1 MKLIVEGPDGSGK
14 TTIIE
19 KLGLTRRHLK
29 SLRGGVGGQAYDQG
43 TEMVP
48 GGWGGKDPAA
58 VAYIRQ
64 LIEAPDGTA
73 FDRFYLSE
81 LVYGPIL
88 RGQSAIRETDVDLVR
103 RVAGLMKIYTV
114 VCLPSFETTFQ
125 NVITPGR
132 ERPSYQTPEFL
143 RAAYDGWK
151 RVLNFRT
158 EDVIIFNYETD
169 DIHLLQQLFQS
180 LTKDVQ

>member
-14 TTIIE
+14 TTVIE

-29 SLRGGVGGQAYDQG
+29 SLRGGVGGTTQ
-43 TEMVP
+43 E
-48 GGWGGKDPAA
+48 GWGGTDHAA

-64 LIEAPDGTA
+64 LIDAPDGTA

-88 RGQSAIRETDVDLVR
+88 RGQSAISETDVDLVR
-103 RVAGLMKIYTV
+103 RVACLMGILTV
-114 VCLPSFETTFQ
+114 VCLPSFETTFK
-125 NVITPGR
+125 NVTTLGR

-143 RAAYDGWK
+143 QTAYDGWK

-169 DIHLLQQLFQS
+169 DIHLLHQLFQS

>member
-1 MKLIVEGPDGSGK
+1 MKLIVEGPDGGGK
-14 TTIIE
+14 TTVIE

-29 SLRGGVGGQAYDQG
+29 SLRGGVGGS
-43 TEMVP
+43 TVE
-48 GGWGGKDPAA
+48 GWGGTDPAP

-88 RGQSAIRETDVDLVR
+88 RGRAAIRESDVDLVW
-103 RVAGLMKIYTV
+103 RVASLMGIYTV

-125 NVITPGR
+125 NVTQLGR

-143 RAAYDGWK
+143 QKSYDSWK
-151 RVLNFRT
+151 RITTFRPADMIVFNF
-158 EDVIIFNYETD
+158 ETD
-169 DIHLLQQLFQS
+169 SVKRLQLLLEDLQRNH
-180 LTKDVQ
+180 TAAA